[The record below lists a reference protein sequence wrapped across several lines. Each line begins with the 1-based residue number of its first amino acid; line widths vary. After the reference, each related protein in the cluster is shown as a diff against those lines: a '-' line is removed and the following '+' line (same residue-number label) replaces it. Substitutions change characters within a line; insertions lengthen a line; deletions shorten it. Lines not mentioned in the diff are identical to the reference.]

1 MQENFKVSRVKREA
15 VFEMQNE
22 HYHSF
27 YEFYYLVSGDRKFF
41 LNGKTYRVKSGDM
54 MLIPKREIH
63 RTTFYGEGSEHE
75 RIAMC
80 FSEDVV
86 RHLKECIGQ
95 EHFEECFYQRHLT
108 IPIEQ
113 REYLES
119 LFDRMIVEYEG
130 QDEYSDFL
138 CRRYCEE
145 VILFIIRCQKEK
157 KTKSFQ
163 ESEMAEI
170 QHLSAEDMELEKAAQ
185 YVNEHFMETLTLP
198 FIAER
203 SCMSDSYFSRRF
215 KQVTGFGFK
224 EYLNMVRIR
233 HACEL
238 LVSTDLSITKI
249 SEACGYMDSNYFGD
263 AFKKLKHVA
272 PREYRKNK
280 GMV

>member
-1 MQENFKVSRVKREA
+1 MQENFKVSRVKRDA
-15 VFEMQNE
+15 AFEMQNE

-41 LNGKTYRVKSGDM
+41 LNGKTYRVKSGDI

-80 FSEDVV
+80 FSEDIV
-86 RHLKECIGQ
+86 RYLKECIGQ

-108 IPIEQ
+108 VPVEQ

-119 LFDRMIVEYEG
+119 LFDKMITEYEG
-130 QDEYSDFL
+130 KDEYSDFL

-157 KTKSFQ
+157 KAKSLQ
-163 ESEMAEI
+163 ESETVEI

-198 FIAER
+198 IMAER

-280 GMV
+280 VMV

>member
-1 MQENFKVSRVKREA
+1 MQETFKISRIKREA
-15 VFEMQNE
+15 SFEMQNE

-27 YEFYYLVSGDRKFF
+27 YEFYYMVSGDRKFF
-41 LNGKTYRVKSGDM
+41 LNGKTYRVKSGDI

-80 FSEDVV
+80 FSDDMV
-86 RHLKECIGQ
+86 RSLKESIGQ
-95 EHFEECFYQRHLT
+95 EHFEKCFYNRHLT
-108 IPIEQ
+108 IPVEQ
-113 REYLES
+113 REYLEGV
-119 LFDRMIVEYEG
+119 FDKLIVEYEG
-130 QDEYSDFL
+130 KDEYSGFM
-138 CRRYCEE
+138 CQRYCEE
-145 VILFIIRCQKEK
+145 VVLFIIRCQKEQRLK
-157 KTKSFQ
+157 ALQ
-163 ESEMAEI
+163 ENDDAEVLY
-170 QHLSAEDMELEKAAQ
+170 LSAEDMELERAAQ
-185 YVNEHFMETLTLP
+185 YVNEYFMEPLTLP
-198 FIAER
+198 VMAER

-238 LVSTDLSITKI
+238 LVSTDLTITKI

-263 AFKKLKHVA
+263 AFKKIKHVS

-280 GMV
+280 VMV